1 MSYGVNA
8 PQGLQPSQYLNG
20 SPWSGQ
26 TSSYSIAS
34 GYATS
39 LFSGDPVYIAND
51 GTIIKAVAGNGNPI
65 MGVFYGVKYVDT
77 TGTSQT
83 LPYWLAGTVT
93 QNALVAE
100 AAVVDDPNV
109 LYDIQST
116 TTHGTGVLVQADLN
130 STYSI
135 VLGAGSTRTGQS
147 GASLGATDNN
157 AGSQLRLIRFTP
169 NPTNLTAIANGAA
182 FTNGLVLIN
191 NDPYKGGVGT
201 AGV

>member
-20 SPWSGQ
+20 TPWSGQ
-26 TSSYSIAS
+26 TSEYSIAS
-34 GYATS
+34 GYNTS
-39 LFSGDPVYIAND
+39 LFSGDPVYVAAD
-51 GTIIKAVAGNGNPI
+51 GTIIKAVAGNGNPV
-65 MGVFYGVKYVDT
+65 MGVFFGVKYIDT

-83 LPYWLAGTVT
+83 LPYWLANTVT
-93 QNALVAE
+93 QGALLAQASVI
-100 AAVVDDPNV
+100 DDPSV

-116 TTHGTGVLVQADLN
+116 TTNGTGILVQGDLN
-130 STYSI
+130 ATYSI

-147 GASLGATDNN
+147 GASLGAIDNA
-157 AGSQLRLIRFTP
+157 AGSQLRLLRFTP
-169 NPTNLTAIANGAA
+169 NPKNLQAIAAGTA

-201 AGV
+201 SGV